1 MIKEIWEDLQKQ
13 ANYAVASKN
22 KELMYEAYGAAK
34 MARKMCAISA
44 EQMRELNTKLV
55 RNGINNP
62 KTWNAER
69 EKSSCGRYRGF
80 GMRPAAAAD

>member
-22 KELMYEAYGAAK
+22 KELMHEAYGAAK

-69 EKSSCGRYRGF
+69 EKNGCGKRRGC
-80 GMRPAAAAD
+80 GTRPVAAAD

>member
-1 MIKEIWEDLQKQ
+1 MIKEIWEDLQTQ
-13 ANYAVASKN
+13 ANFAVASKN
-22 KELMYEAYGAAK
+22 KELMHEVYGAAK

-62 KTWNAER
+62 KTWNAE
-69 EKSSCGRYRGF
+69 
-80 GMRPAAAAD
+80 

>member
-1 MIKEIWEDLQKQ
+1 METGTACGDIAMKKETGDCTIKEIWEDLQKQ

-62 KTWNAER
+62 KTWNAE
-69 EKSSCGRYRGF
+69 
-80 GMRPAAAAD
+80 

>member
-22 KELMYEAYGAAK
+22 KELMHEAYGAAK

-44 EQMRELNTKLV
+44 
-55 RNGINNP
+55 
-62 KTWNAER
+62 
-69 EKSSCGRYRGF
+69 
-80 GMRPAAAAD
+80 

>member
-1 MIKEIWEDLQKQ
+1 MIKEIWEDLQTQ
-13 ANYAVASKN
+13 ANYAVALKN
-22 KELMYEAYGAAK
+22 KELMHEVYGAAK

-62 KTWNAER
+62 KTWNAE
-69 EKSSCGRYRGF
+69 
-80 GMRPAAAAD
+80 

>member
-1 MIKEIWEDLQKQ
+1 MIKEIWEDLQTQ

-22 KELMYEAYGAAK
+22 KELMHEVYGAAK

-62 KTWNAER
+62 KTGTRSER
-69 EKSSCGRYRGF
+69 R
-80 GMRPAAAAD
+80 AAAGDTGASV

>member
-62 KTWNAER
+62 KT
-69 EKSSCGRYRGF
+69 
-80 GMRPAAAAD
+80 